1 MKAPAVLATLRHRQ
15 IQVWADGEQLRCN
28 APAGALTPEL
38 REQLRQHKPEI
49 LQFLHSAGALARQ
62 QRAIVPLQP
71 RGDRP
76 PVFAVAGHNGDV
88 FCFRGLAQHLG
99 EEQPFYGLQPPGL
112 DGHRE
117 PLTTIEDLAAYF
129 AAEIRAFHPKGP
141 FVIAG
146 YCAGGTPAFE
156 LARRLLRDGAPIE
169 VLVLFGAPFPTS
181 YRLLPQ
187 LRRRL
192 AAQIEWMSKHAR
204 ALAALSSGE
213 RRLYIAERLNHR
225 KTGHASAG
233 SAPDPVLIQR
243 DKVGRATLAAI
254 RRYIPDH
261 FAGRVDLLLP
271 SREWARSDS
280 EALRWRSV
288 AAHAEEYFGPN
299 GCHTDIMLREP
310 YASTFAELFRQCRI
324 KERYGAVT
332 QEASLPQIS

>member
-1 MKAPAVLATLRHRQ
+1 VKAPAVLTTLRHRQ

-49 LQFLHSAGALARQ
+49 LQFLHSAGSLARQ

-88 FCFRGLAQHLG
+88 FCFRALTQHMG
-99 EEQPFYGLQPPGL
+99 EEQPFDGLQPPGL

-141 FVIAG
+141 FLIAG

-156 LARRLLRDGAPIE
+156 LARQLLRDGAPIT

-181 YRLLPQ
+181 YRWPTQ

-192 AAQIEWMSKHAR
+192 AAQIERVAKHTR
-204 ALAALSSGE
+204 ALAALSLPE

-225 KTGHASAG
+225 KAGHSAG
-233 SAPDPVLIQR
+233 EAVEPDPVLLQR
-243 DKVGRATLAAI
+243 EKVGRATLAAI
-254 RRYIPDH
+254 RRYVPDH

-271 SREWARSDS
+271 SKAWALSDS

-288 AAHAEEYFGPN
+288 AAHTQEYFGPN

-310 YASTFAELFRQCRI
+310 YASTFAELFSHCRF
-324 KERYGAVT
+324 KERAMGR
-332 QEASLPQIS
+332 